1 MYLNS
6 TFSSLSVWR
15 LQCKR
20 VVLLCR
26 VPECTMGLSLCYFNL
41 IRACC
46 HSLSQYTKSCQ
57 YILLDIFFSAMRKRE
72 RHSFGTTWR
81 WLNNDRIFTFL
92 WTIPIDLSDHL
103 YVESSPSHNSTE
115 HVSLRLSHAATDYL
129 SKKQSRKDGG
139 LRLCWQ
145 HLCSSKVVVVFCWL
159 WAMQNLPRGPRPGR
173 CDVMLL

>member
-1 MYLNS
+1 M
-6 TFSSLSVWR
+6 SVWR

-26 VPECTMGLSLCYFNL
+26 VPECTMVLSLCYFNL

-57 YILLDIFFSAMRKRE
+57 YILLDIFFSATLKRE
-72 RHSFGTTWR
+72 RHRFGTTWR

-92 WTIPIDLSDHL
+92 WTIPIDFSGHL
-103 YVESSPSHNSTE
+103 YVESSPSHNYTQ
-115 HVSLRLSHAATDYL
+115 HVSLRLSHAATNYFC
-129 SKKQSRKDGG
+129 RKNNQEMMGVWDCVDNTYVLQRSLLYSAEYGP
-139 LRLCWQ
+139 CKTFQ
-145 HLCSSKVVVVFCWL
+145 EV
-159 WAMQNLPRGPRPGR
+159 PRPGR